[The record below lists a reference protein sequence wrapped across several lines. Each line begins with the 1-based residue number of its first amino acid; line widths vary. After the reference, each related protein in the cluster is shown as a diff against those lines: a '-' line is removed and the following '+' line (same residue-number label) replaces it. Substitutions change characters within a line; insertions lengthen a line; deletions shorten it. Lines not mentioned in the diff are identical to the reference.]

1 LEVAEPFDFIA
12 GHFQRPFLTV
22 CIECIHCFPFVVI
35 MFYTVAASL
44 CVLSQQLKESLKKT
58 NKIWAK
64 VVSLVVEIFL
74 AFKQKLSEKTN
85 ALSYPIVK

>member
-1 LEVAEPFDFIA
+1 LEVAETFDFIA